1 MELHAAGVWA
11 AQVHHGWQQCEPH
24 RFQQRSVTFLVSEE
38 IKTVFLRL
46 TEYKLFYELWWPEPQ
61 YITFPCHYKENNL
74 KWAVMCGSWEGRDPV
89 VEEQFSYFCPGVVPP
104 NTELLLWA
112 QLLQTHAWNS
122 AFPRGGRW
130 GWARDS
136 LPADYCEVRS
146 VDSDGRDASCWTP
159 VTLSSRGSRL
169 WTWTKVSEG
178 VALCCNF
185 RTTGCPS
192 WWRLFKLRSTGCLC
206 DKWIKRGCSGLH
218 WDRRTHHG
226 KLPVFPLQPSE
237 ALRADGRGERDLWV
251 SPDSHLKDGSY
262 SQIFSSPI
270 FTHMFGLKI
279 RDCFIASAALH

>member
-1 MELHAAGVWA
+1 MSRDVW
-11 AQVHHGWQQCEPH
+11 QLGGTGSCSGGTVLIFLSGGRSSEH
-24 RFQQRSVTFLVSEE
+24 RAFTLSSASPDARVEQRVPPGREV
-38 IKTVFLRL
+38 RL
-46 TEYKLFYELWWPEPQ
+46 
-61 YITFPCHYKENNL
+61 
-74 KWAVMCGSWEGRDPV
+74 GSWQPA
-89 VEEQFSYFCPGVVPP
+89 C
-104 NTELLLWA
+104 
-112 QLLQTHAWNS
+112 
-122 AFPRGGRW
+122 
-130 GWARDS
+130 

-218 WDRRTHHG
+218 WDWRTHHG

-270 FTHMFGLKI
+270 FTHMFGLRI